1 MKNTWNLGLA
11 FLAFTLF
18 AFTPSGDKTKELEIG
33 DTSKAFEYEVLD
45 AANNAKPLQD
55 YAGENGLLVVF
66 SSNTCPFVVAWED
79 RYNDL
84 AELARNYGINMVLL
98 NSNEAFRGDED
109 SPVNMREHAA
119 NLNYSMP
126 YLRDDNHR
134 IADAF
139 GAKTT
144 PHVFLFDNSLRLAYK
159 GAIDDNYKSK
169 DEVEETYA
177 ANAITALGEGV
188 TIPIPETKAMGCSI
202 KRVKK

>member
-1 MKNTWNLGLA
+1 MKRTWNLGLA
-11 FLAFTLF
+11 FLAVAFF
-18 AFTPSGDKTKELEIG
+18 AFTPNGDKTKELEIG
-33 DTSKAFEYEVLD
+33 DTSEAFEYKVLD
-45 AANNAKPLQD
+45 AANNGKALQE

-79 RYNDL
+79 RYNGL
-84 AELARNYGINMVLL
+84 AELAEGYGINMVLL
-98 NSNEAFRGDED
+98 NSNEAFRGEED

-119 NLNYSMP
+119 TMNYFMP
-126 YLRDDNHR
+126 YVRDDNHR

-144 PHVFLFDNSLRLAYK
+144 PHVFLFDSSLRLVYK

-177 ANAITALGEGV
+177 VDAITALGEGNEITV
-188 TIPIPETKAMGCSI
+188 KETKALGCSI
-202 KRVKK
+202 KRVK